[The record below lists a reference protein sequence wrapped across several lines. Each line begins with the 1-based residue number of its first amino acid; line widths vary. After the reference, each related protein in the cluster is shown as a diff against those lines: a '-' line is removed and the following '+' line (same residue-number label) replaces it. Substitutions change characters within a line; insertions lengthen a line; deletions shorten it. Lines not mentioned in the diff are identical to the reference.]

1 VLAALPALA
10 RAILLLLLLAGLGLP
25 ATLLLLAG
33 LLALLLLLTGALIG
47 ILFLVHLVSPTV
59 GTKLPTPS
67 CS

>member
-25 ATLLLLAG
+25 AALLLLAG
-33 LLALLLLLTGALIG
+33 LLALLLLTGALIG

-67 CS
+67 WS